1 MVVTGLT
8 RNGLWLIEDGR
19 VARPVTN
26 LRFTQSYLE
35 ALGPGA
41 IRAVG
46 SDRTLVAAGWDSVV
60 PRPEP
65 PPRIVELHRWCEGLR
80 AISTTG
86 PSTR

>member
-19 VARPVTN
+19 IARPITN
-26 LRFTQSYLE
+26 LRFTQSYHE

-46 SDRTLVAAGWDSVV
+46 SDRTLVAAEWPGAFLV
-60 PRPEP
+60 PSLHLA
-65 PPRIVELHRWCEGLR
+65 IVELHRWCEGLNR
-80 AISTTG
+80 R
-86 PSTR
+86 PVV